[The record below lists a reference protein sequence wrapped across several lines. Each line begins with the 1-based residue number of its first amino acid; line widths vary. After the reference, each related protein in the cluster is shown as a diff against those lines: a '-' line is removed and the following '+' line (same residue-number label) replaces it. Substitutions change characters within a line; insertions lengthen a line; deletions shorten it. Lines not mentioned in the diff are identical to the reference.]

1 MRQFLKYEFKRNY
14 KSFILSYLLVL
25 ISFII
30 MSIFALF
37 VKNISDVNQIMI
49 IIYSNIIFI
58 ILGSIGTAIV
68 LFIIN
73 LIKSFYISIFSDEG
87 YLTLSFPK
95 TTDSLLLSK
104 IIANLFWIIMLF
116 ITFVIGFLILN
127 ISLTGSLNDLF
138 VFFTDLLSKY
148 NNLIAFPFYI
158 INGLINNVM
167 IFVLLLLSFTLINL
181 GNLKKAKILLGILIF
196 IGINYIL
203 NTCDIFSDLISFGI
217 AIDADN
223 NILFIFG
230 RITSDSYN
238 YNNIVSYLF
247 NIPEFIFD
255 IGVILGGYILT
266 RYLINN
272 KIEIE

>member
-14 KSFILSYLLVL
+14 KSFILSYMLVL

-104 IIANLFWIIMLF
+104 IIANLFWIVMLF

-127 ISLTGSLNDLF
+127 ISITGSLNDLF
-138 VFFTDLLSKY
+138 VFFTDLLSEY

-158 INGLINNVM
+158 IKGLINYVM

-203 NTCDIFSDLISFGI
+203 NTCDIFIDLISFGI
-217 AIDADN
+217 AIDANN

-230 RITSDSYN
+230 KITSDSYTS
-238 YNNIVSYLF
+238 NNIVSYLF
-247 NIPEFIFD
+247 NIPETIFD
-255 IGVILGGYILT
+255 IGVTLCGYILT

>member
-37 VKNISDVNQIMI
+37 VKNIIDVNQIMI

-104 IIANLFWIIMLF
+104 IIANLFWIVMLF

-127 ISLTGSLNDLF
+127 ISITGSLNDLF
-138 VFFTDLLSKY
+138 VFFTDLLSEY

-158 INGLINNVM
+158 INGLINYVM
-167 IFVLLLLSFTLINL
+167 IFVLLLLSFSLINL

-203 NTCDIFSDLISFGI
+203 NTCDIFIDLISFGI

-223 NILFIFG
+223 NILFVFG

-238 YNNIVSYLF
+238 SNNIVSYLF